1 MRKLF
6 VLLSLAGVLLA
17 ACGGD
22 NPTIGGATST
32 TGGALDGTSSS
43 GPSGASGES
52 GSDQTAA
59 ACTQANAG
67 AFKSSGT
74 LTIGTDNPAYPPWF
88 SGGETSDH
96 PEWKVDDPY
105 TGKGYEAATAYAI
118 ADAMGFSADQVQWVV
133 APFNQTYKPGAK
145 DYDFAMEQISY
156 TAKRDEAVDFSE
168 SYYDVEQALVAVK
181 GTPIASATSI
191 SALKDYTI
199 AAPIGTTS
207 YDLIQNVIQ
216 PNGEP
221 GAYNTLADTVAA
233 LNAGQIDGMVVDAPT
248 AFYIADPYV
257 QQVKNSVVV
266 GLFPQTGTQEYVGAA
281 FEQGSPLVPCVNLA
295 LEQIKDDGTLDSIH
309 DEWLVEKTNVGEVP
323 EFTP

>member
-6 VLLSLAGVLLA
+6 AVVAVAGMLLA
-17 ACGGD
+17 ACAED
-22 NPTIGGATST
+22 NPTIGSSGGTGST
-32 TGGALDGTSSS
+32 QATGGS
-43 GPSGASGES
+43 GSTATGASGA
-52 GSDQTAA
+52 TAA
-59 ACTQANAG
+59 SASDCATQNAD
-67 AFKSSGT
+67 AFKNSGT

-88 SGGETSDH
+88 SGGETSANPD
-96 PEWKVDDPY
+96 WKVDDPY
-105 TGKGYEAATAYAI
+105 TGKGYESATAYAI
-118 ADAMGFSADQVQWVV
+118 ADAMGFSKDQVDWVV
-133 APFNQTYKPGAK
+133 APFNQTYKPGPK

-168 SYYDVEQALVAVK
+168 SYYDVEQSLVAVK

-191 SALKDYTI
+191 SDLKDYTI

-207 YDLIQNVIQ
+207 YDLITNVIQ
-216 PNGEP
+216 PNNEP

-266 GLFPQTGTQEYVGAA
+266 GIFPQTGTPEYVGAA
-281 FEQGSPLVPCVNLA
+281 FEEGSPLVPCVNAA
-295 LEQIKDDGTLDSIH
+295 LEQIKSDGTLDAIH
-309 DEWLVEKTNVGEVP
+309 QEWLAEKTNVGEVP